1 MKLPR
6 YTGLPIDYGQV
17 VVLEPEADYLV
28 VIAGL
33 AHIDHSVGEA
43 VLAGEKLGDLRGPLP
58 TGDEILLEQ
67 AAGAGQ
73 IRQETL
79 YLEIRRSGN
88 PLDPA
93 DWFDATGSEAIR

>member
-1 MKLPR
+1 LKSLYP
-6 YTGLPIDYGQV
+6 G
-17 VVLEPEADYLV
+17 
-28 VIAGL
+28 
-33 AHIDHSVGEA
+33 
-43 VLAGEKLGDLRGPLP
+43 GPLP

-79 YLEIRRSGN
+79 YLEIRRSGK

-93 DWFDATGSEAIR
+93 GWFDATASEAIR